1 MIAGLFAGPRLWIV
15 GAVAAAFLFL
25 YGAMKWQLVVA
36 NRDLA
41 VAEKNLADLRLAY
54 TEAGAAADTK
64 ARQIEKSANELSQ
77 RTEATYAQRLK
88 ALRNSRAATPA
99 AGGVPDDPVRPPGGR
114 MPGTPAPAGSPDE
127 GAADALPVAA
137 GVTGGSLTDACAE
150 TTLQLVELQRYVD
163 SLGKLMN
170 PQKQG
175 QEAP

>member
-1 MIAGLFAGPRLWIV
+1 MITGLFAGPRLWIV

-25 YGAMKWQLVVA
+25 YGGMKWQLVVA
-36 NRDLA
+36 HRDLA

-54 TEAGAAADTK
+54 TEAGVAADTK
-64 ARQIEKSANELSQ
+64 ARQIEKSAKELSQ

-114 MPGTPAPAGSPDE
+114 MPRTPATAGSPDE

-137 GVTGGSLTDACAE
+137 GVTGGSLTDSCAE
-150 TTLQLVELQRYVD
+150 TTLQLVELQRYVNSLLQVLD
-163 SLGKLMN
+163 STADA
-170 PQKQG
+170 QK
-175 QEAP
+175 AR